1 MNKWTSKKIITAF
14 VLPLS
19 LTVLLVGCAE
29 ESETKKVAT
38 VNGESITQEELTE
51 TLMNQYGAEALD
63 TLVTNKVIELE
74 AEKGKI
80 TVSDE
85 ELQKELDELIESYGG
100 EETFQELLASNSM
113 SEEDVKEDIRKF
125 SLTTKLMESVIDITD
140 EEVATHFEDNKETY
154 NQAEQV
160 EASHILVADEETAK
174 EVQAKL
180 EAGGDF
186 AELATEYSTDT
197 ASNSQGGS
205 LGYFGKGEM
214 VEEFETA
221 AFSMKIDEVSDP
233 IQTEYGYHII
243 KVTGKKE
250 AKEAVLEDVKEEVYD
265 NLLDTR
271 INEQYSTWL
280 TEKLTE
286 YDIVTNL

>member
-1 MNKWTSKKIITAF
+1 MITAF

-29 ESETKKVAT
+29 ESETKSVAT
-38 VNGESITQEELTE
+38 VNGESITQEELKE
-51 TLMNQYGAEALD
+51 TLMDQYGAEALD

-80 TVSDE
+80 TVSEE

-100 EETFQELLASNSM
+100 EETFQELLTSNSM
-113 SEEDVKEDIRKF
+113 SEEDVKEDIRTF

-140 EEVATHFEDNKETY
+140 IEVATYFEENKETY
-154 NQAEQV
+154 NQVEQV
-160 EASHILVADEETAK
+160 EASHILVADEETVK

-205 LGYFGKGEM
+205 LGYFGEGEM

-221 AFSMKIDEVSDP
+221 AFAMKIDEVSDP

-250 AKEAVLEDVKEEVYD
+250 AKEAVLGDVKEEVYD